1 MKYLFCASTLLISL
15 NTFGF
20 DLCERLASESGNMKV
35 PQNCRHM
42 ISKAQL
48 GFNQAE
54 NSKHKV
60 YGYRNTLFIDS
71 KSSDEK
77 QATIAG
83 DKTLLNEIK
92 AVTFDEKFIYVLNHY
107 QKNQDQILVFKKV
120 YHGNVSPN
128 QVIDLGQDGCQ
139 HITKPNDKKHY
150 FAKCGDKVLYGLL
163 KGDSRYSLAQKKPE
177 PAQNISLERLDLS
190 DDVHIKNYK
199 GQLLILDKKQDILRS
214 YSSFD
219 SFKKMWE
226 INLQTEGLKRA
237 PASIEIEQEGFSV
250 KDINGEK
257 LYYK

>member
-35 PQNCRHM
+35 PQNCRDM

-54 NSKHKV
+54 NSKYKV

-71 KSSDEK
+71 KSSDAK
-77 QATIAG
+77 KATIAG
-83 DKTLLNEIK
+83 DKTLLTEIK
-92 AVTFDEKFIYVLNHY
+92 AVTFDEKFIYVLNQN
-107 QKNQDQILVFKKV
+107 QKSQDQILVFKKV

-128 QVIDLGQDGCQ
+128 QVINLGLSGCQ
-139 HITKPNDKKHY
+139 HIAKPNEQKHY
-150 FAKCGDKVLYGLL
+150 FVKCDDQILYGLL
-163 KGDSRYSLAQKKPE
+163 QGDSRYTLSQKRPE
-177 PAQNISLERLDLS
+177 PAEKISLERLGLS
-190 DDVHIKNYK
+190 EDVHIKNYE
-199 GQLLILDKKQDILRS
+199 GQLLVLDKKQDILRS

-219 SFKKMWE
+219 GFKQQWG
-226 INLQTEGLKRA
+226 INLKAEGLKRA

-250 KDINGEK
+250 KDVKGEK
-257 LYYK
+257 LFYK